1 MNNTGKKYGGRT
13 QGTPNRLTTEVR
25 KKISDALNNSIEN
38 LESDL
43 ATLNTKERLEVVA
56 KLLNFILP
64 KLKEIDINTDEK
76 EPISE
81 IRVNIINGNSD

>member
-1 MNNTGKKYGGRT
+1 MNNTGKKFGGRT

-25 KKISDALNNSIEN
+25 QKISDALSNSIEN

-43 ATLNTKERLEVVA
+43 ATLSTKERLEIVS

-64 KLKEIDINTDEK
+64 KLKEVEINTDEK
-76 EPISE
+76 PPLSDIK
-81 IRVNIINGNSD
+81 VHIIKSD

>member
-13 QGTPNRLTTEVR
+13 QGTPNKITTEMR

-43 ATLNTKERLEVVA
+43 ATLNTKERLEIVA

-64 KLKEIDINTDEK
+64 KLKEVEINTDEK
-76 EPISE
+76 PPLSDIK
-81 IRVNIINGNSD
+81 VHIIKSD